1 MIDAFNCIHIH
12 IHIRICICTTSGD
25 YFIAL
30 HTLEHVELNKKSL
43 YSRVPK
49 CQITVYYYVAFCY
62 LMMRRYPCSSSR
74 PFIWLLIT
82 SDTVNPDVIMSS
94 S

>member
-1 MIDAFNCIHIH
+1 MIDASQLHPYTH
-12 IHIRICICTTSGD
+12 LHICICTTSGD

-62 LMMRRYPCSSSR
+62 LMMRRSYCSSSHS
-74 PFIWLLIT
+74 FIHLALYYIGWCEC
-82 SDTVNPDVIMSS
+82 
-94 S
+94 